1 VLADRKVVARIYG
14 DASASMLT
22 ELRWFWSVTSIWP
35 ATPGVTNGTVAMLEE
50 AMAKFRDSWTKA
62 RARL

>member
-1 VLADRKVVARIYG
+1 LSI
-14 DASASMLT
+14 
-22 ELRWFWSVTSIWP
+22 TSIWP
-35 ATPGVTNGTVAMLEE
+35 ATPGVTNGIAATLEE